1 MQIVSP
7 TKKKLSSV
15 SVTISNLDEEE
26 LNVLNT
32 AQLHNLGKER
42 NVGLLNY
49 EISIRGKKNFKAAS
63 RKLVLNKSNDLI
75 FNPQTNASYKTFMKI
90 VKEIKKLKI
99 NWNLNMLELQEKG
112 YSEKVKLNTKIESQV
127 ARPGVSKAVIKP
139 RSFHQP
145 RTRQNIHGTKYLSLK
160 KKPNKCILQ

>member
-63 RKLVLNKSNDLI
+63 
-75 FNPQTNASYKTFMKI
+75 YKTFTKT